1 MIIALKKEEFENN
14 RHSQYLIFC
23 ENIKN
28 KLNDLVEKYLNENY
42 KTIEELKELKKDT
55 QLLNQ
60 LMLVYIKVQ
69 LKYLTEPMELEY
81 EGEKYLSY
89 GDILENFGIPADF
102 HEIKNPLTGICKY
115 PIDCCCGYIRSK
127 SFEDEVK
134 KRNIVNV
141 KIPQVI
147 LEYIVNK

>member
-28 KLNDLVEKYLNENY
+28 KLNDLTEKYLNENY

-55 QLLNQ
+55 CLLNQ
-60 LMLVYIKVQ
+60 LMITYLKVQ

-81 EGEKYLSY
+81 EGKKYFSY
-89 GDILENFGIPADF
+89 GNLLENFGIPSEF
-102 HEIKNPLTGICKY
+102 HDIKNPLTEKCNY
-115 PIDCCCGYIRSK
+115 PIDCCTTFLNSEIFK
-127 SFEDEVK
+127 NEVK
-134 KRNIVNV
+134 KRNIINV